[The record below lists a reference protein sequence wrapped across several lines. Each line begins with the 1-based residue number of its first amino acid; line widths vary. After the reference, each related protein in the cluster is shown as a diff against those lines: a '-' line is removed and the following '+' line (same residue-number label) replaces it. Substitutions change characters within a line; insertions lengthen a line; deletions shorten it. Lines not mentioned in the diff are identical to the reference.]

1 MRQIAIKTE
10 SLTKSFKENIVL
22 KGVNFEVQGGSIYAL
37 LGSSGAGNTI
47 VKILST
53 LLRPDVLK
61 KGWLSDEI

>member
-10 SLTKSFKENIVL
+10 NLTKSFKENIAL
-22 KGVNFEVQGGSIYAL
+22 KGVNIEVQGGSIYAL
-37 LGSSGAGNTI
+37 LGSSGAGNTAI

-61 KGWLSDEI
+61 KGGGVR